1 MQIVRGDDKT
11 FSIERYDADGKL
23 ITDRAKELVITC
35 KSNAYTKDVIFQK
48 NLSAEDIEFKD
59 GVYSFEIKGADTEKL
74 SYGTYYLDIVVYE
87 NNKKRTVHLDELEVT
102 KHYNFNEGEI
112 QNE

>member
-11 FSIERYDADGKL
+11 FLIERYDADVKL
-23 ITDRAKELVITC
+23 ITDKPEKLVVTC
-35 KSNAYTKDVIFQK
+35 KSNAYTKEIIFQK
-48 NLSAEDIEFKD
+48 KLSNNDIEFKD
-59 GVYSFEIKGADTEKL
+59 GVYSFEIKGFDTEKL

-87 NNKKRTVHLDELEVT
+87 NGKKRTVHIDELEVT
-102 KHYNFNEGEI
+102 KHYNFNEGEM